1 MKAIKYFKYIV
12 LSLLIGAGLASC
24 NDDDLGTTPRL
35 FRPVATI
42 ESQNNNIVVTWDNI
56 KGASS
61 YEIILFKMTGEN
73 EDGTLIGT
81 KYDEATTSTSP
92 YTFEGVEW
100 DEKYGVK
107 IKAIGSELQSEYYET
122 KAISVVYPTKLVSIR
137 TIDIAALPTWS
148 SGGNQITA
156 LEITPTEIEGEP
168 IIVSITDEEYASGQ
182 KVIYGLK
189 PNTAYTLTAY
199 SGEELI
205 RANYEG
211 KLNFT
216 TRESENFDEKYGEG
230 MYIDLRGYDDP
241 NILISEEVKAK
252 VDETEGLTVVL
263 QGGYQYKTSSDTPLK
278 FKKSVNFITGLS
290 LEGNAIIVQSGAMQ
304 SESGANIAKLSFTDI
319 DFISDKAN
327 ELPIAEW
334 TDKGFGGRQVY
345 NVNGS
350 KSMVGELTFKNC
362 RIEGYRAI
370 ARLQGEDG
378 INRVL
383 FNSCTING
391 IGDQAVVTT
400 NNKAAATM
408 DEIDFINCTITNIVQ
423 LCDLRSSKN
432 SPTLTVSDCTF
443 CYAPVDR
450 TDKADWAL
458 FRMGSNTVS
467 LIVENTVFGPSM
479 QATAA
484 DGSVITPYVAGKGSI
499 FLNGTDG
506 TAGVKNSYR
515 TNFEWTKVGDKAL
528 TYPLDGLITIAT
540 DEKGLFTAPTA
551 EEENY
556 MFNFTFDG
564 ISSSGAL
571 KWRK

>member
-81 KYDEATTSTSP
+81 TSP

-199 SGEELI
+199 S
-205 RANYEG
+205 
-211 KLNFT
+211 
-216 TRESENFDEKYGEG
+216 EK
-230 MYIDLRGYDDP
+230 
-241 NILISEEVKAK
+241 N
-252 VDETEGLTVVL
+252 
-263 QGGYQYKTSSDTPLK
+263 
-278 FKKSVNFITGLS
+278 
-290 LEGNAIIVQSGAMQ
+290 
-304 SESGANIAKLSFTDI
+304 
-319 DFISDKAN
+319 
-327 ELPIAEW
+327 
-334 TDKGFGGRQVY
+334 
-345 NVNGS
+345 
-350 KSMVGELTFKNC
+350 
-362 RIEGYRAI
+362 
-370 ARLQGEDG
+370 
-378 INRVL
+378 
-383 FNSCTING
+383 
-391 IGDQAVVTT
+391 
-400 NNKAAATM
+400 
-408 DEIDFINCTITNIVQ
+408 
-423 LCDLRSSKN
+423 
-432 SPTLTVSDCTF
+432 
-443 CYAPVDR
+443 
-450 TDKADWAL
+450 
-458 FRMGSNTVS
+458 
-467 LIVENTVFGPSM
+467 
-479 QATAA
+479 
-484 DGSVITPYVAGKGSI
+484 
-499 FLNGTDG
+499 
-506 TAGVKNSYR
+506 
-515 TNFEWTKVGDKAL
+515 
-528 TYPLDGLITIAT
+528 
-540 DEKGLFTAPTA
+540 
-551 EEENY
+551 
-556 MFNFTFDG
+556 
-564 ISSSGAL
+564 
-571 KWRK
+571 